1 MADEEDD
8 TKTVE
13 ELEKEQEALLK
24 RLDDTDYDWNKNPHI
39 AGMIKDNQAERKSR
53 QSAETE
59 LERLRE
65 ENTMLS
71 EELATK
77 KSSSD
82 NDTVD
87 DINDDEYLT
96 VAQAKKL
103 LGKAS
108 EEFRNKDSETQKRE
122 LMQKLSDSEIK
133 AKEEFTAKKCG
144 EGLDYLSV
152 LEGYKRM
159 IAQNPAY
166 QQVMLNAKNPAKQ
179 AYEIGLL
186 DAEISKKAEASKN
199 AKFLNKMKTGGHIPK
214 GSGGGGAGLTDKSY
228 DELLNTPTSEIMKSL
243 REEEG

>member
-1 MADEEDD
+1 MADEEED

-13 ELEKEQEALLK
+13 ELEKEQDELLK
-24 RLDDTDYDWNKNPHI
+24 RLDDADYDWNKNPHI

-59 LERLRE
+59 LEKLRE
-65 ENTMLS
+65 ENAMLS
-71 EELATK
+71 EELTTK
-77 KSSSD
+77 KNSSD
-82 NDTVD
+82 DTVD
-87 DINDDEYLT
+87 GVKDDEYLT
-96 VAQAKKL
+96 VGQAKKL

-108 EEFRNKDSETQKRE
+108 EEFQSKSSESQRKE
-122 LMQKLSDSEIK
+122 LMEKLADSEIK
-133 AKEEFTAKKCG
+133 AKEEFTTKKYG

-152 LEGYKRM
+152 LEGYKRI

-186 DAEISKKAEASKN
+186 DAEISKKAEAFKN
-199 AKFLNKMKTGGHIPK
+199 AKFLDKMKTSGHIPK
-214 GSGGGGAGLTDKSY
+214 GSGGGGVGLTDKSY
-228 DELLNTPTSEIMKSL
+228 DELLNTPASEIMKSL